1 MAAMFSEKAQA
12 VLSYL
17 QAHQNEQNTAATIAE
32 ALGMEKK
39 SVEGTLTGLQRVT
52 TTHPQLIKREKVEGV
67 DAKVVTLT
75 PEGVNADPEAERPVK
90 E

>member
-1 MAAMFSEKAQA
+1 MTAMFSEKAQA

-17 QAHQNEQNTAATIAE
+17 QAHQGEQNTAVTIAE

-39 SVEGTLTGLQRVT
+39 SVEGTLTGLQRET
-52 TTHPQLIKREKVEGV
+52 TTHPSLVKREKVDGV
-67 DAKVVTLT
+67 EAKVVTLT
-75 PEGVNADPEAERPVK
+75 AEGVKADPEAERPVK